1 MLSKHLLGTA
11 ALNSP
16 TSLTL
21 PHGLK
26 ITLARDPALN
36 NLSHNCRAKI
46 YLTQKSGQSL
56 NLLTYILEKSQT
68 PEQRYKQ
75 ITDCG
80 QLVLAEEGYSVNPF
94 PLRC

>member
-1 MLSKHLLGTA
+1 MAITLTGHMGEEEPMLSKHLPGTE
-11 ALNSP
+11 ALNSTP
-16 TSLTL
+16 SLNL

-56 NLLTYILEKSQT
+56 NLLTFWRNPKPLGG
-68 PEQRYKQ
+68 RYKQ
-75 ITDCG
+75 IRLQTAG
-80 QLVLAEEGYSVNPF
+80 LG
-94 PLRC
+94 